1 MENQVLK
8 FDLTVAQANVILQA
22 LAEIPFKVAQP
33 LIQELQSQAA
43 PQIEKIQA
51 EMPAQEAAPEAAE

>member
-8 FDLTVAQANVILQA
+8 FELTVAQANVILQA

-51 EMPAQEAAPEAAE
+51 ELPAQEEAPAAE

>member
-8 FDLTVAQANVILQA
+8 FELTVAQANVILQA

-51 EMPAQEAAPEAAE
+51 EQPAEAEAAE